1 MFNTDQHFFIAFV
14 FGFFALIA
22 LHFTLVGFAICMV
35 FFLHSFYWYAKMTR
49 DEYTDDQIKGK
60 R

>member
-1 MFNTDQHFFIAFV
+1 MFNTDQHFFIAV
-14 FGFFALIA
+14 AFAILAVISFY
-22 LHFTLVGFAICMV
+22 FTVVGFAFSTV

-49 DEYTDDQIKGK
+49 DEYTCDQFKGK